1 MPDNCRFLLK
11 NNMTKNTQKT
21 KPQNVNSNDIEYMRD
36 LHAAMLHQSAPKVVW
51 ALYLIALIVVCGL
64 VWAAYA
70 EVEEITEGE
79 GKVIPISGEQIIQ
92 NLEGGILAELN
103 VKEGQVVEK
112 GQVLLKIDATRAT
125 ASYQESYNKMVA
137 LLGSVTRLRAEVYGR
152 DLVFPSEVNAHP
164 DIVRNERESF
174 NSRQRALEQSVTGL
188 ERSLALIDKE
198 VEMTTP
204 LVAKGLISDLELIK
218 SKRQANEIRLQITER
233 KNKFI
238 AEANQELS
246 RVESELSQARENAI
260 GRQDTMKRTLVR
272 APVKGT
278 VKNIKVT
285 TIGGVIPAATDIM
298 EIVPFDDQLLIEAKI
313 SPKDV
318 AFLRPGLE
326 ATVKISAY
334 DYSIYGGLNGTL
346 EHISP
351 DTLREERPSAAR
363 AGLGDVYYKVIVRTS
378 SASLKRGGKEFAI
391 IPGMTANVQIK
402 TGTKTILEY
411 LLKPVF
417 KAREAFRER

>member
-1 MPDNCRFLLK
+1 
-11 NNMTKNTQKT
+11 MTDKQNPPKRNA
-21 KPQNVNSNDIEYMRD
+21 KPEDLQYMRD
-36 LHAAMLHQSAPKVVW
+36 LHAAMLEQSAPKVIW
-51 ALYLIALIVVCGL
+51 ALYLIAAVLVVAL
-64 VWAAYA
+64 VWAHFA

-92 NLEGGILAELN
+92 SLEGGILSELD

-112 GQVLLKIDATRAT
+112 GQLLLKIDPTRAT
-125 ASYQESYNKMVA
+125 ASYQESYNKMIA
-137 LLGSVTRLRAEVYGR
+137 LLGSVTRLRAEVY
-152 DLVFPSEVNAHP
+152 DKPLEFPPEVEAFP

-174 NSRQRALEQSVTGL
+174 KSRRRALEQSVAGL
-188 ERSLALIDKE
+188 ERSLALTEKE
-198 VEMTTP
+198 IAMTEP

-218 SKRQANEIRLQITER
+218 SKRQANDTRIQITER

-238 AEANQELS
+238 AEANQELV
-246 RVESELSQARENAI
+246 RAESELAQARENAI
-260 GRQDTMKRTLVR
+260 GREDTMKRTLVK

-285 TIGGVIPAATDIM
+285 TIGGVIPPATDIM
-298 EIVPFDDQLLIEAKI
+298 EIVPFEDQLLIEAKI
-313 SPKDV
+313 LPKDV
-318 AFLRPGLE
+318 AFLRPGLD
-326 ATVKISAY
+326 ATVKVTAY
-334 DYSIYGGLNGTL
+334 DYSIYGGLSGTL

-351 DTLREERPSAAR
+351 DTLREERPNAAR
-363 AGLGDVYYKVIVRTS
+363 AGVSDVYYKVIVRTN
-378 SASLKRGGKEFAI
+378 SATLKRGDKEFAI
-391 IPGMTANVQIK
+391 IPGMTTSVQIK

>member
-1 MPDNCRFLLK
+1 MDDTRQTHKRN
-11 NNMTKNTQKT
+11 T
-21 KPQNVNSNDIEYMRD
+21 KPEDLRYMRD
-36 LHAAMLHQSAPKVVW
+36 LHAAMLEQSAPRVIW
-51 ALYLIALIVVCGL
+51 ALYLIGVVLVAALI
-64 VWAAYA
+64 WASIA

-92 NLEGGILAELN
+92 SLEGGILSELN

-112 GQVLLKIDATRAT
+112 GQGLLKIDPTRAN
-125 ASYQESYNKMVA
+125 ASYQESYNKMIA
-137 LLGSVTRLRAEVYGR
+137 LMGSVTRLRAEVYGKP
-152 DLVFPSEVNAHP
+152 LEFPPEVEAHP

-174 NSRQRALEQSVTGL
+174 RSRRHALEQSVAGL
-188 ERSLALIDKE
+188 ERGLALIEKE
-198 VEMTTP
+198 IKMTAP

-218 SKRQANEIRLQITER
+218 SKRQANDTRVQITER

-238 AEANQELS
+238 AEANQELV
-246 RVESELSQARENAI
+246 RAESELSQARENAI
-260 GRQDTMKRTLVR
+260 GREDTMKRTLVK

-285 TIGGVIPAATDIM
+285 TIGGVIPPGTDIM
-298 EIVPFDDQLLIEAKI
+298 EIVPFEDQLLIEAKI
-313 SPKDV
+313 LPKDV

-326 ATVKISAY
+326 AMVKVTAY
-334 DYSIYGGLNGTL
+334 EYAVYGGMTGML

-351 DTLREERPSAAR
+351 DTLREDRPNASR
-363 AGLGDVYYKVIVRTS
+363 AGANDPYYKVIVRTT
-378 SASLKRGGKEFAI
+378 SASLKRGDKEFAI
-391 IPGMTANVQIK
+391 IPGMTATVQIK
-402 TGTKTILEY
+402 TGKKTILEY

>member
-1 MPDNCRFLLK
+1 
-11 NNMTKNTQKT
+11 MTKNSQKT

-103 VKEGQVVEK
+103 VKEGQIVEK

-152 DLVFPSEVNAHP
+152 DLVFPPEVNAHP

-188 ERSLALIDKE
+188 ERSLALIDRE

-246 RVESELSQARENAI
+246 RVESELAQARENAI

-272 APVKGT
+272 TPVKGT

-318 AFLRPGLE
+318 AFLRPGLD

-363 AGLGDVYYKVIVRTS
+363 AGLSDVYYKVIVRTS
-378 SASLKRGGKEFAI
+378 SASLNRGGKEFAI
-391 IPGMTANVQIK
+391 IPGMTASVQIK